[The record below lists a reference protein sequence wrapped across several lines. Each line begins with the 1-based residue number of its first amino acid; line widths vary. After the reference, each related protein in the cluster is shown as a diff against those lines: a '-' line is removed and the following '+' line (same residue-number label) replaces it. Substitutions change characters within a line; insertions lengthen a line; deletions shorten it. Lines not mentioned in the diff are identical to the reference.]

1 MAVVTRRLR
10 VSTSGENDMVD
21 LTRKTS
27 EAVTESEI
35 RNGLAMLFV
44 PGSTASVTTI
54 EFEPGLLQDFP
65 KMLERIAP
73 KDLRYEHQRAW
84 NDDNGHSHVKA
95 ALLGPSLSVPFVQG
109 KLVLGTWQQI
119 VLIELDTRPRDRE
132 VVVQLMGE

>member
-1 MAVVTRRLR
+1 
-10 VSTSGENDMVD
+10 MVD